1 MLPDQRQNNSALKF
15 QSLSFK
21 KIQSLRMD
29 STIEGSSFITLFT
42 LIIDWNDRS
51 LNPYLKY

>member
-1 MLPDQRQNNSALKF
+1 MLPDQRQNNWSLKF

-29 STIEGSSFITLFT
+29 STIEGSSLITLFT
-42 LIIDWNDRS
+42 LIIDWNDR
-51 LNPYLKY
+51 